1 MKKILV
7 ISALAGI
14 LLLSGCKVINDEP
27 NTSSIATTN
36 SNYVIKNVLIEKR
49 DSSLKK
55 VYTSDEFNLYTSG
68 VTVYIVGKDNGNKFF
83 IHDLLKDKK
92 ISRDTITE
100 YLEDN
105 VENLLTYKEG
115 GTKLYTAKDYS
126 VLVCNKINGTRDN
139 YYKTK
144 DLHYDETYCN

>member
-27 NTSSIATTN
+27 NTSSTATTN

-55 VYTSDEFNLYTSG
+55 VYTSDEFTLYT
-68 VTVYIVGKDNGNKFF
+68 
-83 IHDLLKDKK
+83 
-92 ISRDTITE
+92 
-100 YLEDN
+100 
-105 VENLLTYKEG
+105 
-115 GTKLYTAKDYS
+115 
-126 VLVCNKINGTRDN
+126 
-139 YYKTK
+139 
-144 DLHYDETYCN
+144 